1 MAESVVWEEQ
11 ARRGR
16 NHAVLL
22 VDMLAESFKKKLVS
36 KSFGI
41 PFDPTAFRQLDGARH
56 FAAKELQAWVDA
68 LQEKESREEGFLL
81 EAYLDYEKT
90 LDAFRAHAD
99 ALASEDWSRAGNG
112 ALSRA
117 LESWAD
123 AYEAANGYAYGYT
136 ILNRFYPDGI
146 NAAVAAR
153 EPDAV
158 KQNVFLKV
166 LFNSDKFSDTRF
178 EQESLL
184 GIAIAAKQSES
195 GFEDPRVKKMLAEHT
210 EKFRHLGIYYF
221 YRKPFSEKDFEGR
234 AKHMLDEGLEK
245 KIGELEFQK
254 NVAQESGRMMDSLG
268 FSESERLKVKTFKQV
283 AFTVNYYDESVSYC
297 VCKCLPLFNEIAAR
311 LGISYAQLVELR
323 VEEITQALSQGFVSD
338 SLKKEALKRY
348 EDSALVFEN
357 GGTRVLVGGE
367 LQKYYSQQKP
377 REESYSHLAEFKGQP
392 ASPGMARGPVK
403 ILSSAMELA
412 KVLKGDVLVAAATV
426 PAFVPAMERAVAIVT
441 DEGGLLSHAAIVS
454 RELGVP
460 CVVGTKIATKA
471 LKDGDIVEVD
481 ATRGTVRKTS
491 GSNVVA

>member
-1 MAESVVWEEQ
+1 MEEKTVWEEQ

-22 VDMLAESFKKKLVS
+22 VDMLAETFRKKLVS
-36 KSFGI
+36 ESFGI
-41 PFDPTAFRQLDGARH
+41 DFDPTAFRQMDGARH
-56 FAAKELQAWVDA
+56 FSASELQAWADA
-68 LQEKESREEGFLL
+68 LNEKELRGEGFLL
-81 EAYLDYEKT
+81 ESYLEFEKA
-90 LDAFRAHAD
+90 LDAFRAQAD
-99 ALASEDWSRAGNG
+99 ALAREAWGN
-112 ALSRA
+112 ADNASLAQA

-123 AYEAANGYAYGYT
+123 SYESTNGYAYGYT
-136 ILNRFYPDGI
+136 ILNRFYPEGI
-146 NAAVAAR
+146 KAAVAAR
-153 EPDAV
+153 EPDVV
-158 KQNVFLKV
+158 KQNAFLKV
-166 LFNSDKFSDTRF
+166 LLNADKFSETRL

-195 GFEDPRVKKMLAEHT
+195 GFEDARVKEMLSDHAA
-210 EKFRHLGIYYF
+210 KFRHLGFYYF

-234 AKHMLDEGLEK
+234 AKHLLDEGLEK
-245 KIGELEFQK
+245 KTGELELQK
-254 NVAQESGRMMDSLG
+254 GVEHDSKRIMDSLG

-323 VEEITQALSQGFVSD
+323 AEEITQALSQGFVSD
-338 SLKKEALKRY
+338 SLKKEALERY
-348 EDSALVFEN
+348 EDSALVLEH
-357 GGTRVLVGGE
+357 GEIKVLVDGE
-367 LQKYYSQQKP
+367 LQKYYLLQKP
-377 REESYSHLAEFKGQP
+377 SEESYSHLTEFKGQP
-392 ASPGMARGPVK
+392 ASPGKARGTVK

-471 LKDGDIVEVD
+471 LKDGDLVEVD
-481 ATRGTVRKTS
+481 ATNGLVRKI
-491 GSNVVA
+491 VL